1 MIRTILKKELY
12 DNFMSFRFFIALLL
26 CCILIPTGIYINLQ
40 NYQKSAANYLEAKN
54 LYEQSLKGGKTQN
67 LVKAKGFREPSELAI
82 FSNGVNEML
91 PNYMTTDYYDGL
103 ILSAETYLDNPLSVL
118 YGKIDFSFMVNI
130 VMSLLAIVFTF
141 NAVTGEKE
149 EGTFKLIMSN
159 SLPRWKIL
167 FSKITGAFIS
177 ISIPLIISILISL
190 LIISL
195 SGTFDIFQTAFL
207 VKIGLILLIS
217 FIYVLVFIN
226 LGIFISTMTHK
237 SLNSKLMLLFIWVL
251 FVLAIPKLSNMLT
264 DVVFPVKSR
273 QVLNLEKRIA
283 KDNLN
288 RERGERLKDIWEQ
301 ENYDELREP
310 IAAEFAQRE
319 KQLMANMEQEYQNR
333 KNTQT
338 QMAKNISRIS
348 PSSSFM
354 LAISELS
361 NTGLSE
367 LGNFL
372 RYTEQFSSAMEDE
385 VYSVGYTDISEKGYK
400 FRMGVIDL
408 GNMPRFLYQKLD
420 TQSIIQYVWF
430 DIILLILFN
439 ILFFAGSY
447 VRFLRYDVR

>member
-1 MIRTILKKELY
+1 LNGR
-12 DNFMSFRFFIALLL
+12 
-26 CCILIPTGIYINLQ
+26 
-40 NYQKSAANYLEAKN
+40 
-54 LYEQSLKGGKTQN
+54 KTQN

-82 FSNGVNEML
+82 FSNGVDEML
-91 PNYMTTDYYDGL
+91 PNYMSTDYYDGL

-159 SLPRWKIL
+159 SLDRWKIL
-167 FSKITGAFIS
+167 FSKIIGAFIS

-190 LIISL
+190 IIISL
-195 SGTFDIFQTAFL
+195 SGTFEMFNTDFL
-207 VKIGLILLIS
+207 VKIGIILLIS

-264 DVVFPVKSR
+264 DVIHPVKSR

-288 RERGERLKDIWEQ
+288 RERGERLKDIWDDQ
-301 ENYDELREP
+301 ENYDELRKP

-319 KQLMANMEQEYQNR
+319 KQLMTNMEQEYLNR
-333 KNTQT
+333 KNNQT
-338 QMAKNISRIS
+338 QLAKSLSRIS

-367 LGNFL
+367 LDNFL

-400 FRMGVIDL
+400 FSMGVIDL
-408 GNMPRFLYQKLD
+408 TNMPRFLYQKLD
-420 TQSIIQYVWF
+420 IQSILKHVWF
-430 DIILLILFN
+430 DITLLILFN
-439 ILFFAGSY
+439 ILFFTGSY